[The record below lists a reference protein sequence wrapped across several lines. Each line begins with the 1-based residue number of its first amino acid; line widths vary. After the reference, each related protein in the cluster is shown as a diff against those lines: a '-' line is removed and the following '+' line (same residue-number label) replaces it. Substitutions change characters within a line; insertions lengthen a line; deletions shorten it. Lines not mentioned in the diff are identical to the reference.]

1 MKYMTASEAAIKW
14 DISQRRV
21 QKLCSENRIDGVFK
35 LGENWAIPA
44 NAIKPDDNRRRREE
58 NETNKCN

>member
-1 MKYMTASEAAIKW
+1 MKYMTANEAAIKW

-44 NAIKPDDNRRRREE
+44 NADKPSDHRKRRET
-58 NETNKCN
+58 NEKNFCN